1 VRNERVLDGKH
12 AVSRA
17 LRETD
22 RPELVLMDCRMP
34 VMDGMAATAEIRR
47 QERTLGLPRL
57 PVLALTA
64 TVTDADR
71 RACLDAGMDEV
82 IAKPF
87 TAAELVRAMQGV
99 GAAPLVPGTAAPTA
113 GA

>member
-1 VRNERVLDGKH
+1 MTDGKQ

-17 LRETD
+17 LRETE

-34 VMDGMAATAEIRR
+34 VMDGLTAAAEIRR

-57 PVLALTA
+57 PILALTA
-64 TVTDADR
+64 TVNDEDR
-71 RACLDAGMDEV
+71 QACMAAGMDLV

-87 TAAELVRAMQGV
+87 TQPHLAQAMRGAMSALSAA
-99 GAAPLVPGTAAPTA
+99 
-113 GA
+113 